1 MEDTSNLA
9 VNLLQ
14 TSIST
19 ELSTIGDH
27 GQKPERLRPA
37 DMWVL
42 CLFTFVPAAATI
54 LYSIYQCFHPT
65 SNQNERSM
73 NILPVTL
80 SLIASFLSA
89 NTIVGLPATITK
101 EGLTFG
107 WIIFTFPISMFLVS
121 YFFVPLTYNLK
132 VVDVFVY
139 LELRFSHVMQKVGA
153 FMFCTLQVIY
163 LSIVLRGPG
172 IIFEELSGFPEV
184 ESIVLVGVVCSLYT
198 ALGGMK
204 AGIYIEA
211 FQSITMFLG
220 LLVVV
225 ITTYTTSSKN
235 VLQAAMANQ
244 NETLFFQTEDSS
256 KYSVQ
261 SVLIGATVLYTA
273 IYAVNQSQ
281 VQRYAA
287 CTSLKKA
294 QISLWLTSPGL
305 IIVII
310 LCCLLGLQMLAH
322 NIESEDMDKAVGK
335 FLMEKIDMD
344 GVVGLFVAG
353 IFSATMSSFSC
364 GLSATNKVFSQNL
377 LPKFNL
383 SHRKTEIVHS
393 VIAFLIGSLCT
404 GIATQLPQGIL
415 RASLFIYGS
424 LCCPILG
431 VVILGIFFPWT
442 NKNAVYLAIG
452 ITVPFIVVY
461 YFIQQN
467 VENWPAIN
475 ILWYGPITV
484 TMVIIIGILGSKAM
498 GFQDPSTIS
507 CNLLSPFILKI
518 LNKSPKYQKNI
529 SQEQARMWNDDKE
542 STV

>member
-1 MEDTSNLA
+1 MEDTSSLTTD
-9 VNLLQ
+9 LLEI
-14 TSIST
+14 SIST
-19 ELSTIGDH
+19 ELSTTGDS
-27 GQKPERLRPA
+27 GQSTERLRPV

-42 CLFTFVPAAATI
+42 CLFTFVPAVTTI
-54 LYSIYQCFHPT
+54 LYSIYQCFHPI
-65 SNQNERSM
+65 SKSNERNM
-73 NILPVTL
+73 NISPVTL
-80 SLIASFLSA
+80 SLIASYLSA
-89 NTIVGLPATITK
+89 NTIVGLPATIAR

-121 YFFVPLTYNLK
+121 YFFVPVIYSLK
-132 VVDVFVY
+132 VVDIFLY

-153 FMFCTLQVIY
+153 SMFCLLQLIY

-198 ALGGMK
+198 SLGGMK
-204 AGIYIEA
+204 AGVYIEA

-225 ITTYTTSSKN
+225 IATYSTSSKDI
-235 VLQAAMANQ
+235 LQAAMANQ
-244 NETLFFQTEDSS
+244 NESLFFQTKNTS
-256 KYSVQ
+256 KYSIQ
-261 SVLIGATVLYTA
+261 SMLLGATVLYTA

-287 CTSLKKA
+287 CASLKKA
-294 QISLWLTSPGL
+294 KISLWLTSPGL
-305 IIVII
+305 IIIII
-310 LCCLLGLQMLAH
+310 LCCLFGLQMLAY
-322 NIESEDMDKAVGK
+322 NIQSEDMDKAVGK
-335 FLMEKIDMD
+335 FLMQKIDMD

-383 SHRKTEIVHS
+383 SRRKTELIYS

-404 GIATQLPQGIL
+404 GIATVLPEGIL
-415 RASLFIYGS
+415 KASLFIYGS
-424 LCCPILG
+424 LCCPVLG

-452 ITVPFIVVY
+452 ITVPLITIY
-461 YFIQQN
+461 YCIQQN
-467 VENWPAIN
+467 VEDWPAIN
-475 ILWYGPITV
+475 ILWYSPIAV
-484 TMVIIIGILGSKAM
+484 TMVITIGILGSKAM

-507 CNLLSPFILKI
+507 SNLLSPLIVKV
-518 LNKSPKYQKNI
+518 LNKSLKHKKEI
-529 SQEQARMWNDDKE
+529 SQEPKE
-542 STV
+542 KADPEMQLN